1 MNMRNNGLSIVLL
14 GLFLACW
21 AGQAVAGHAEYNSDQ
36 SEHRQPTVTLSDYLA
51 TSHFWEATLE
61 NWESEF
67 LQMAAFVLLTTVL
80 YQRGSAESKR
90 VGVREPVDIDARQ
103 VSVSDPPWPVRRG
116 GLVLRLY
123 ENSLGLVLAI
133 LFMAS
138 ILGHAIAG
146 VRLFNENLVGHR
158 QPPVTLVEYATGGEF
173 WFQSMQNWQSEFLSI
188 WAMVVLTIVL
198 RQKGSPESKP
208 VYAANSETGR

>member
-1 MNMRNNGLSIVLL
+1 MRNNGLSIVLL
-14 GLFLACW
+14 GLFWRAGPARPLLAN
-21 AGQAVAGHAEYNSDQ
+21 AEYNSDQ
-36 SEHRQPTVTLSDYLA
+36 SEHRQPTVILSDYLA

-90 VGVREPVDIDARQ
+90 AGVREPVDIDARQ

-146 VRLFNENLVGHR
+146 VRLFNENLVAHR

-173 WFQSMQNWQSEFLSI
+173 WFQSMQN
-188 WAMVVLTIVL
+188 
-198 RQKGSPESKP
+198 
-208 VYAANSETGR
+208 

>member
-1 MNMRNNGLSIVLL
+1 MRNNGLSIVLL

-21 AGQAVAGHAEYNSDQ
+21 AGQAVAGQCRVQQRSERAPSADRDSVRLPGNQSFLGSDAR
-36 SEHRQPTVTLSDYLA
+36 ELGERI
-51 TSHFWEATLE
+51 
-61 NWESEF
+61 

-90 VGVREPVDIDARQ
+90 AGVREPVDIDARQ

-146 VRLFNENLVGHR
+146 VRLFNENLVAHR

-188 WAMVVLTIVL
+188 GQW
-198 RQKGSPESKP
+198 SC
-208 VYAANSETGR
+208 

>member
-1 MNMRNNGLSIVLL
+1 
-14 GLFLACW
+14 
-21 AGQAVAGHAEYNSDQ
+21 
-36 SEHRQPTVTLSDYLA
+36 
-51 TSHFWEATLE
+51 
-61 NWESEF
+61 
-67 LQMAAFVLLTTVL
+67 
-80 YQRGSAESKR
+80 
-90 VGVREPVDIDARQ
+90 VDIDARQ
-103 VSVSDPPWPVRRG
+103 VSVSDPLWPVRRG

-146 VRLFNENLVGHR
+146 VRLFNENLVAHR

>member
-1 MNMRNNGLSIVLL
+1 MRNYGLSIALV

-21 AGQAVAGHAEYNSDQ
+21 AGQAVAGHAEYNNDQ
-36 SEHRQPTVTLSDYLA
+36 SEHRQPTVTLSEYVA

-90 VGVREPVDIDARQ
+90 VGVREPVDIDSRQ
-103 VSVSDPPWPVRRG
+103 VSVSAAPWPVRRG
-116 GLVLRLY
+116 GIVLRLY
-123 ENSLGLVLAI
+123 ENSLGLALAF
-133 LFMAS
+133 LFVAS
-138 ILGHAIAG
+138 ILGHALVG
-146 VRLFNENLVGHR
+146 VRLFNENQVAHR
-158 QPPVTLVEYATGGEF
+158 QPPVTLAEYVTGAEF

-188 WAMVVLTIVL
+188 WTMVVLTIFL

-208 VYAANSETGR
+208 VYASNSETGR

>member
-1 MNMRNNGLSIVLL
+1 MRNNGLSIVLL
-14 GLFLACW
+14 ALFLACW
-21 AGQAVAGHAEYNSDQ
+21 GRAGRCWPCRVQQRSERAPSADRDSIRLPGKQSFLGSDAREVGERITADGCVRPSDDRAVPA
-36 SEHRQPTVTLSDYLA
+36 
-51 TSHFWEATLE
+51 
-61 NWESEF
+61 
-67 LQMAAFVLLTTVL
+67 
-80 YQRGSAESKR
+80 GSAESKR

-146 VRLFNENLVGHR
+146 VRLFNENLVAHR

-188 WAMVVLTIVL
+188 GQW
-198 RQKGSPESKP
+198 SC
-208 VYAANSETGR
+208 